1 MKGTIF
7 LVQRLEYGCYLTD
20 TFFFTRDSA
29 EIYIDTKKIVN
40 PPINHWIKELTE
52 GEQLPL

>member
-20 TFFFTRDSA
+20 TFFFTRDAA

-40 PPINHWIKELTE
+40 PHINHWIKELTE